1 MSEHHLK
8 AIDQMVGI
16 AIVGVATIVFA
27 VPFALILLS
36 PLLGGM

>member
-8 AIDQMVGI
+8 TIDQMVGVVV
-16 AIVGVATIVFA
+16 VGFATVMFA

>member
-1 MSEHHLK
+1 MSEHHMK
-8 AIDQMVGI
+8 TIDQLVGI
-16 AIVGVATIVFA
+16 AIVTVATVVFA